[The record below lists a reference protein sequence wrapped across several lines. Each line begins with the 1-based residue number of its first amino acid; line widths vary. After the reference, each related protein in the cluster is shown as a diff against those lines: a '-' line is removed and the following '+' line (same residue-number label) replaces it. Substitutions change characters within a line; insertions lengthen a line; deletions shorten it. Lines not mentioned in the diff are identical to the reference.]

1 MVNGWGCF
9 FYRLT
14 IWKRVVPK
22 AKGVVPKT
30 KRVVPRTKRVVP
42 RTKRVVPKAK
52 VAVFLGPHPQPIS
65 LIFRQAQ
72 YPKGEG

>member
-22 AKGVVPKT
+22 AKGVVPK
-30 KRVVPRTKRVVP
+30 TKRVVP

>member
-42 RTKRVVPKAK
+42 KAK
-52 VAVFLGPHPQPIS
+52 VAVFWGPHPQPIS